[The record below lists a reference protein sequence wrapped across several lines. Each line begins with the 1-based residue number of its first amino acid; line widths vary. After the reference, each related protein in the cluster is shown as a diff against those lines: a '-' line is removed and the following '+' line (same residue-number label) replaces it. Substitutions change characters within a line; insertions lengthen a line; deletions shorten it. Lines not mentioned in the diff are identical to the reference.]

1 MSNNSIPWIE
11 KYRPKKLD
19 EVISQEESISIL
31 NNTLKTGE
39 LPHLLLYGG
48 PGTGKT
54 SSILALS
61 NQLFGPLRVNERVIE
76 LNASDERG
84 INVVRGKI
92 ISFAKVAIGT
102 SDPKYLCPPYKIII
116 LDEADAMTKE
126 AQAALRK
133 VMEENSNI
141 TRFCFICN
149 YINQIIEPIN
159 SRCVKIRFKPIARK
173 SIISKLEWIAKQE
186 NMQIQKDA
194 YKSIAEISNGDLR
207 KSILMLQN
215 IKYIKVDYLGL
226 KFDRTDTEDEFEKN
240 IFEKSFNKKILKNYV
255 ENEVNQEITSS
266 DIYEMCKYISIDE
279 LTGYVENIRNTNS
292 VSNVIKITR
301 DIINKGYVFN
311 SIINKMIEYIVDNDD
326 ISDIIKAK
334 ILFEMSFIEKN
345 INDGAD
351 EYIQLLRLLN
361 NVSNI

>member
-1 MSNNSIPWIE
+1 MNKNEIPWIE
-11 KYRPKKLD
+11 KYRPKYLND
-19 EVISQEESISIL
+19 VISQEESINIL

-39 LPHLLLYGG
+39 LPHLLIHGG

-54 SSILALS
+54 SSILALC
-61 NQLFGPLRVNERVIE
+61 NQLYGPRRVNERVIE

-84 INVVRGKI
+84 INIVRGKI

-102 SDPKYLCPPYKIII
+102 IDKDYLCPPYKIII

-133 VMEENSNI
+133 VMEENSDI

-159 SRCVKIRFKPIARK
+159 SRCVKIRFKPISIE
-173 SIISKLEWIAKQE
+173 SIINKLKWIASNE
-186 NMQIQKDA
+186 NISINIDGLT
-194 YKSIAEISNGDLR
+194 SIAEIANGDLR

-215 IKYIKVDYLGL
+215 IKYIK
-226 KFDRTDTEDEFEKN
+226 KEKLSN
-240 IFEKSFNKKILKNYV
+240 NCKI
-255 ENEVNQEITSS
+255 EINDK
-266 DIYEMCKYISIDE
+266 DIYKMTKYISKDE
-279 LTGYVENIRNTNS
+279 LNYYIKNIKNN
-292 VSNVIKITR
+292 NKINNIIKITK

-311 SIINKMIEYIVDNDD
+311 SLILKLIDYLINDESIDD
-326 ISDIIKAK
+326 KIKAK
-334 ILFEMSFIEKN
+334 ILFDMSFIEKN

-351 EYIQLLRLLN
+351 EYIQLLKLLN
-361 NVSNI
+361 NISII

>member
-1 MSNNSIPWIE
+1 MMSSSNHIPWIE
-11 KYRPKKLD
+11 KYRPRKLN

-39 LPHLLLYGG
+39 LPHLLIYGA

-54 SSILALS
+54 SSILALC
-61 NQLFGPLRVNERVIE
+61 NELFGPERVNERVIE

-92 ISFAKVAIGT
+92 INFAKVAIGT
-102 SDPKYLCPPYKIII
+102 KDPNYLCPPYKIII

-159 SRCVKIRFKPIARK
+159 SRCVKIRFKPINK
-173 SIISKLEWIAKQE
+173 KFITNKLNWIA
-186 NMQIQKDA
+186 QKEKIIINNEA
-194 YKSIAEISNGDLR
+194 LNCIAEISNGDLR

-215 IKYIKVDYLGL
+215 IKYIKI
-226 KFDRTDTEDEFEKN
+226 DRSINSCIEEDDVYK
-240 IFEKSFNKKILKNYV
+240 
-255 ENEVNQEITSS
+255 
-266 DIYEMCKYISIDE
+266 MCKYISTSELEKYIEQIKID
-279 LTGYVENIRNTNS
+279 NS
-292 VSNVIKITR
+292 VLNITKITR
-301 DIINKGYVFN
+301 DIINKGFIFN
-311 SIINKMIEYIVDNDD
+311 SV
-326 ISDIIKAK
+326 IIKIIDYITNDETIKDNIKAN
-334 ILFEMSFIEKN
+334 ILFEMSFIEKY

-351 EYIQLLRLLN
+351 EYIQLLKLLN
-361 NVSNI
+361 NISNIY

>member
-1 MSNNSIPWIE
+1 MNSINNIPWIE
-11 KYRPKKLD
+11 KYRPRKLD

-39 LPHLLLYGG
+39 LPHLLIYGA

-54 SSILALS
+54 SSVLALC
-61 NQLFGPLRVNERVIE
+61 NQLFGPERVNERVIE

-92 ISFAKVAIGT
+92 INFAKVAIGT
-102 SDPKYLCPPYKIII
+102 KDPKYLCPPYKIII

-159 SRCVKIRFKPIARK
+159 SRCVKIRFKPINK
-173 SIISKLEWIAKQE
+173 KFIVNKLEWISNKE
-186 NMQIQKDA
+186 KIIINRDA
-194 YKSIAEISNGDLR
+194 LQSIAEISNGDFR

-215 IKYIKVDYLGL
+215 VKYINIDRGL
-226 KFDRTDTEDEFEKN
+226 D
-240 IFEKSFNKKILKNYV
+240 S
-255 ENEVNQEITSS
+255 QITQT
-266 DIYEMCKYISIDE
+266 DIYQMCKYISDTE
-279 LTGYVENIRNTNS
+279 LLEYINNIKINN
-292 VSNVIKITR
+292 NVINIINITK
-301 DIINKGYVFN
+301 DIINKGFIFN
-311 SIINKMIEYIVDNDD
+311 SVIIKIIEYITYSKSIKD
-326 ISDIIKAK
+326 SDKAK

-351 EYIQLLRLLN
+351 EYIQLLKLFN
-361 NVSNI
+361 NISNI

>member
-1 MSNNSIPWIE
+1 MSNNIPWIE
-11 KYRPKKLD
+11 KYRPKKLN
-19 EVISQEESISIL
+19 EVISQEESINIL
-31 NNTLKTGE
+31 NNTLSTGE

-54 SSILALS
+54 SSILALC
-61 NQLFGPLRVNERVIE
+61 NQLFGPERVNERVIE

-92 ISFAKVAIGT
+92 INFAKVAIGT
-102 SDPKYLCPPYKIII
+102 VDTNYLCPPYKIII

-159 SRCVKIRFKPIARK
+159 SRCIKIRFKPINQNC
-173 SIISKLEWIAKQE
+173 IVEKLQWIA
-186 NMQIQKDA
+186 QKEKIIINNTA
-194 YKSIAEISNGDLR
+194 LKSIAEISNGDLR

-215 IKYIKVDYLGL
+215 IKYIKIDSTL
-226 KFDRTDTEDEFEKN
+226 N
-240 IFEKSFNKKILKNYV
+240 NKKLL
-255 ENEVNQEITSS
+255 ENKITTK
-266 DIYEMCKYISIDE
+266 DVYEMCKYISKEELVSYIDQIKKKD
-279 LTGYVENIRNTNS
+279 NI
-292 VSNVIKITR
+292 SNIIKIIK
-301 DIINKGYVFN
+301 DIINKGFIFN
-311 SIINKMIEYIVDNDD
+311 SIINKIIEYIIENECIKDN
-326 ISDIIKAK
+326 IKAK

-351 EYIQLLRLLN
+351 EYIQLLKLFN
-361 NVSNI
+361 NISYIK

>member
-1 MSNNSIPWIE
+1 MSSSINNIPWIE
-11 KYRPKKLD
+11 KYRPRKLR

-39 LPHLLLYGG
+39 LPHLLIYGA

-54 SSILALS
+54 SSILALC
-61 NQLFGPLRVNERVIE
+61 NELFGPERVNERVIE

-92 ISFAKVAIGT
+92 INFAKVAIGT
-102 SDPKYLCPPYKIII
+102 KDPKYLCPSYKIII

-159 SRCVKIRFKPIARK
+159 SRCVKIRFKPINK
-173 SIISKLEWIAKQE
+173 KFIINKLNIIS
-186 NMQIQKDA
+186 QKEKIIINNDA
-194 YKSIAEISNGDLR
+194 LSSIADISNGDLR

-215 IKYIKVDYLGL
+215 IKYIKIDRGL
-226 KFDRTDTEDEFEKN
+226 N
-240 IFEKSFNKKILKNYV
+240 SSIQ
-255 ENEVNQEITSS
+255 ENDVYQ
-266 DIYEMCKYISIDE
+266 MCKYISTDE
-279 LTGYVENIRNTNS
+279 LEIYINQIKNDNS
-292 VSNVIKITR
+292 VINVTKITR
-301 DIINKGYVFN
+301 DIINKGYIFN
-311 SIINKMIEYIVDNDD
+311 SVIIKIIEYIINDD
-326 ISDIIKAK
+326 TVKDNIKAN
-334 ILFEMSFIEKN
+334 ILFEMSFIEKY

-351 EYIQLLRLLN
+351 EYIQLLKLLN
-361 NVSNI
+361 NISNIY